1 MNRIKSK
8 QWIVLILLAALVL
21 SGCGGSDLTTGN
33 GTPII
38 SPVVGAQAPDFT
50 VSTLDG
56 EMVKLNELRGQPVIL
71 NFWATSCAWCRYQ
84 MPFLQVAFE
93 EKGHGMEFIAINI
106 GENIGK
112 VQQYAEGEGLSLT
125 VALDGDRA
133 VTNSYR
139 VGPIPATFFIDE
151 HGIIEYVRIG
161 AFQSQAALMAV
172 LEDIY

>member
-1 MNRIKSK
+1 MNRKKLEKYLALSI
-8 QWIVLILLAALVL
+8 LAALVI
-21 SGCGGSDLTTGN
+21 SGCGGSGITTGN
-33 GTPII
+33 GTPTI

-112 VQQYAEGEGLSLT
+112 VQQYVEGEGLSLT

-161 AFQSQAALMAV
+161 AFQSQAELMAV